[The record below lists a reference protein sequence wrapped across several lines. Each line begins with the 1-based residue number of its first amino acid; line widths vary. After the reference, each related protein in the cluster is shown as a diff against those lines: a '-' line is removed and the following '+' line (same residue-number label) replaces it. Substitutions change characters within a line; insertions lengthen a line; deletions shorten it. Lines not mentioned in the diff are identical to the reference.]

1 MIRGGHSAGNDVIVI
16 GGGLAGI
23 SAAIEATRHGSKV
36 TIIEKEKNLGGNS
49 AKATS
54 GENQIFVKL
63 LML

>member
-1 MIRGGHSAGNDVIVI
+1 MFGGESSHPANDVIVV

-36 TIIEKEKNLGGNS
+36 TIIEKEKGLGGNS

-54 GENQIFVKL
+54 GD
-63 LML
+63 

>member
-1 MIRGGHSAGNDVIVI
+1 MFGGGSSHPANDVIIV

-36 TIIEKEKNLGGNS
+36 TIIEKEKALGGNS

-54 GENQIFVKL
+54 GELYGYFVVY
-63 LML
+63 